1 MYVNKE
7 DMLNFEIDIE
17 RLGSFDCH
25 KVVFATVTE
34 LVMVFS
40 ITQKIICILK

>member
-1 MYVNKE
+1 MKIKMCE
-7 DMLNFEIDIE
+7 FENDIE

-34 LVMVFS
+34 LVMIIF
-40 ITQKIICILK
+40 ITHKIICILK